1 MSQPF
6 TSLHYPFAI
15 DDAQGRIH
23 QETDFDHHVR
33 QLIMQ
38 VLMTAP
44 GERVHRPD
52 FGCGVKRLVFA
63 PGGEIS
69 ALLARSIIHQS
80 LSKWLPNAITIQ
92 NVDVQAKDSTLLITI
107 VYVVRASGERRYLNL
122 EVTP

>member
-1 MSQPF
+1 MTQPF

-15 DDAQGRIH
+15 DEAQGRVR
-23 QETDFDHHVR
+23 QETDFDQHVR

-69 ALLARSIIHQS
+69 ALLARSVIHQS
-80 LSKWLPNAITIQ
+80 LSKWLPNAITLQ
-92 NVDVQAKDSTLLITI
+92 EVGVEAKDSTLLITI
-107 VYVVRASGERRYLNL
+107 VYLVRASGERRYLNM